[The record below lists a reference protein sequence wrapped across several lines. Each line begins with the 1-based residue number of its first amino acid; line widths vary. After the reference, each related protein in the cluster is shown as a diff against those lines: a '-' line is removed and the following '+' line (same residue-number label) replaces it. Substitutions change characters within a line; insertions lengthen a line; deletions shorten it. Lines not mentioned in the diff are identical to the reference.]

1 MSTDSDEQLIS
12 LDAQMKHYESYIK
25 ANPLW
30 EFSGLYY
37 DEGITGTKKEKRPEL
52 LRMISDCE
60 DGRIDYIVTKS
71 ISRFARNTT
80 DCLGLVRKLQKLGIF
95 IYFEKEE
102 IDTGKME
109 NELMLSILSGLAESE
124 SVSIAENNKWSIK
137 RRFQNGTYKIA
148 CPPYG
153 YDNVDGNMVVN
164 KAQAKVVRH
173 IFAEVLSGKGT
184 YRIANELNS
193 QKAPTKN
200 GGKWTCTTIRGM
212 VCNEKYIG
220 DALFQKTYADSNFNR
235 HRNDGEKEQ
244 YLIRN
249 HHEPIISR
257 EDFEAAQTAIEQ
269 RGKEKGAQRQQRK
282 YQNRYPFSGIIICGE
297 CGGTFKRRTHAS
309 GKHKYAWCCFT
320 HITDIKKCSMKYIP
334 ESAFEYAF
342 VTMMNKLIFGN
353 QTVLRPLLFSLR
365 GVNIEESVESIQELD
380 KKLEENAEQQQ
391 VLVGLMTKKYLEPAV
406 YKKSNNE
413 LLREAE
419 RIRSQK
425 ESISRL
431 MNCDNRNLTAIS
443 ELLQYTT
450 KASMLKGFDEEL
462 FNRFVERIHVYSR
475 EEIGFELKCGLTLKE
490 RVVI

>member
-1 MSTDSDEQLIS
+1 
-12 LDAQMKHYESYIK
+12 
-25 ANPLW
+25 
-30 EFSGLYY
+30 
-37 DEGITGTKKEKRPEL
+37 
-52 LRMISDCE
+52 
-60 DGRIDYIVTKS
+60 
-71 ISRFARNTT
+71 
-80 DCLGLVRKLQKLGIF
+80 
-95 IYFEKEE
+95 
-102 IDTGKME
+102 
-109 NELMLSILSGLAESE
+109 
-124 SVSIAENNKWSIK
+124 
-137 RRFQNGTYKIA
+137 
-148 CPPYG
+148 
-153 YDNVDGNMVVN
+153 
-164 KAQAKVVRH
+164 
-173 IFAEVLSGKGT
+173 
-184 YRIANELNS
+184 
-193 QKAPTKN
+193 
-200 GGKWTCTTIRGM
+200 
-212 VCNEKYIG
+212 
-220 DALFQKTYADSNFNR
+220 
-235 HRNDGEKEQ
+235 
-244 YLIRN
+244 
-249 HHEPIISR
+249 
-257 EDFEAAQTAIEQ
+257 
-269 RGKEKGAQRQQRK
+269 
-282 YQNRYPFSGIIICGE
+282 
-297 CGGTFKRRTHAS
+297 
-309 GKHKYAWCCFT
+309 
-320 HITDIKKCSMKYIP
+320 MKYIP

-462 FNRFVERIHVYSR
+462 FNRFVERFMYIPA